1 MARSVAEPTRSPTLA
16 TVAAAAGVSR
26 MTVSNAFNHPDR
38 LSAALRERVLATAAE
53 LGYAGPNPIA
63 RTLSRGETG
72 AIGLIFDY
80 GLTLALTDPAMVMLL
95 HGVAA
100 VCEERE
106 MGLSLV
112 PRFSGRDAAQVRT
125 ALVDGFVL
133 YSVTDADPRLAAV
146 RERRLPYALIDY
158 DPGEELV
165 VTVDDRAAARQMAD
179 HLVALG
185 HRRIAIV
192 LGWESASSLAAEA
205 DRAAWHTVRARMAGW
220 REGIEAAGIDFDAS
234 LVASG
239 PGFDRETGRVAGA
252 RLLDRADRP
261 TAVLAISDLLAL
273 GVLDAAA
280 ERGVNVPRDLSVI
293 GFDDIPDAATST
305 PPLTTVR
312 QPHREKGSTA
322 VQLLLTGVKAPHTV
336 LLPTELVVRS
346 STGPLTT

>member
-1 MARSVAEPTRSPTLA
+1 
-16 TVAAAAGVSR
+16 

-63 RTLSRGETG
+63 RTLSRGETN
-72 AIGLIFDY
+72 ALGLVFDY

-95 HGVAA
+95 YGVAS

-112 PRFSGRDAAQVRT
+112 PRFPGRRDAAQVHT

-133 YSVTDADPRLAAV
+133 HSVTDDDPRLAAV

-165 VTVDDRAAARQMAD
+165 VTVDDRGAARQMAE

-192 LGWESASSLAAEA
+192 IGWEGAWSLAGEA
-205 DRAAWHTVRARMAGW
+205 AGRATWSTVRARMDGW
-220 REGIEAAGIDFDAS
+220 RDGLEAAGIDFDS
-234 LVASG
+234 VQVASG
-239 PGFDRETGRVAGA
+239 PGFDRETGHVAGG
-252 RLLDRADRP
+252 RLLDRAERP

-280 ERGVNVPRDLSVI
+280 ERGVSVPRELSVI
-293 GFDDIPDAATST
+293 GFDDIPAAATST
-305 PPLTTVR
+305 PSLTTVR
-312 QPHREKGSTA
+312 QPHRDKGACA
-322 VQLLLTGVKAPHTV
+322 VRLLLDGVKPPHTV
-336 LLPTELVVRS
+336 ILPTELVVRS
-346 STGPLTT
+346 STGRAGSKS